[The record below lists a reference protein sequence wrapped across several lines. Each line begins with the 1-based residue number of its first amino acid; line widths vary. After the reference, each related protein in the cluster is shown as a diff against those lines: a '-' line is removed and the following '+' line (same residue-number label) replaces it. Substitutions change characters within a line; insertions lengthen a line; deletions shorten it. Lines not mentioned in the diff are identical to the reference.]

1 MSAGTI
7 RGRRFVFALM
17 FAAAAITWQSSWAG
31 EPSLRRWPD
40 RFPTPQL
47 SAIDPDGRQWDIHS
61 LRGKVVV
68 LNFWASWCAP
78 CVDEIPFLNDLAHSA
93 SMAEEVVV
101 LGVNFKESAST
112 VQRFAAEHRF
122 DYPILLDKSGEHFKK
137 WTNGILPTTVL
148 IDRHGRARWRVVGE
162 LDRKDGSV
170 KQAIEKMLEERMPAK
185 AK

>member
-1 MSAGTI
+1 
-7 RGRRFVFALM
+7 M
-17 FAAAAITWQSSWAG
+17 FTAAATIWQSSWA
-31 EPSLRRWPD
+31 EAPSLRRWPD
-40 RFPTPQL
+40 RLPTPQL
-47 SAIDPDGRQWDIHS
+47 RAIDPDGRQWDVHG

-93 SMAEEVVV
+93 SMADKVVI

-112 VQRFAAEHRF
+112 VQRYATEHRIGF
-122 DYPILLDKSGEHFKK
+122 PILLDKSGEYFRK

-148 IDRHGRARWRVVGE
+148 IDRQGRARWRVVGE
-162 LDRKDGSV
+162 LDRKDDSV
-170 KQAIEKMLEERMPAK
+170 KQAIEKMLEEHMPAATQASGGQ